1 MIVWIVS
8 RQIRTIVIKNKAGVA
23 YVILSDMFI
32 VVHISAHINS
42 LIELTLILVTS
53 DERLWTINIWIY
65 DDDAFLL

>member
-53 DERLWTINIWIY
+53 DERL
-65 DDDAFLL
+65 